1 MDSPPPQAM
10 LIGGATVAAPL
21 KMRPAIVCLLGIVVA
36 GCSRPVPPAPPRSDV
51 AATAAATNTTT
62 TSVPRPT
69 GTALSPPVPA
79 WSDAMAPV
87 AAGSNRFAIDLYH
100 QLRTDQENL
109 FFSPFSIF
117 SALSMT
123 ATGAR
128 GATLEELVG
137 VLHLPADPQARLAA
151 GDLGR
156 FYAAADRPFT
166 LATANALWGQSGLA
180 WDEGFRTALAER
192 FGAGFEEADFNSRP
206 EEERQRINAW
216 VAARTEGRIGTLL
229 PAGAVDELT
238 RLCLASAIYFK
249 GNWAEQFD
257 VAATSAQPFHR
268 AGGPPAE
275 VSLMHRRG
283 RYDHARL
290 DGFQLLAIPYRGH
303 ELEMVVVL
311 PAAPDGLAA
320 VEDRLTAETL
330 LAWRRGTERVE
341 VDLWLPRFR
350 LDDGFEP
357 VRHLKEL
364 GLSDLFL
371 PGTADLTGMTTTER
385 LSVSRVLHKALVI
398 VDEEGTEAAAATA
411 VIANAPGPPPPQ
423 PVEFRAD
430 RPFLFL
436 IRDARHDTILFLGRF
451 TGP

>member
-1 MDSPPPQAM
+1 MDSPPPQAL
-10 LIGGATVAAPL
+10 LIVGATMTGPL
-21 KMRPAIVCLLGIVVA
+21 PWRPALVCLLGIVVT
-36 GCSRPVPPAPPRSDV
+36 GCSRSVPPVPPRSDV

-62 TSVPRPT
+62 TSVSRPT
-69 GTALSPPVPA
+69 SNAPSPP
-79 WSDAMAPV
+79 WSAAMAPV

-100 QLRTDQENL
+100 QLRTDQDNL
-109 FFSPFSIF
+109 FFSPFSIL

-128 GATLEELVG
+128 GATLEQLVG
-137 VLHLPADPQARLAA
+137 VLHLPADAEARLAA

-166 LATANALWGQSGLA
+166 LATATALWGQSGLA

-192 FGAGFEEADFNSRP
+192 FGAGFEEADFKSRP

-229 PAGAVDELT
+229 PAGAVSELT

-257 VAATSAQPFHR
+257 VAATSPQPFHR
-268 AGGPPAE
+268 ADGTVAE
-275 VSLMHRRG
+275 VSLMHRHG

-290 DGFQLLAIPYRGH
+290 NGFQLLAIPYRGH
-303 ELEMVVVL
+303 DLEMVVLL
-311 PAAPDGLAA
+311 PEAPQGLSA
-320 VEDRLTAETL
+320 VDEQLTAEAI
-330 LAWRRGTERVE
+330 LAWRREAERVE

-350 LDDGFEP
+350 LDNGFEP
-357 VRHLKEL
+357 VRHLEGL
-364 GLSDLFL
+364 GLTDLFR
-371 PGTADLTGMTTTER
+371 PGTADLTGMTTNER
-385 LSVSRVLHKALVI
+385 LSVSRVLHKAFVV

-411 VIANAPGPPPPQ
+411 VIANAPGPPPPK